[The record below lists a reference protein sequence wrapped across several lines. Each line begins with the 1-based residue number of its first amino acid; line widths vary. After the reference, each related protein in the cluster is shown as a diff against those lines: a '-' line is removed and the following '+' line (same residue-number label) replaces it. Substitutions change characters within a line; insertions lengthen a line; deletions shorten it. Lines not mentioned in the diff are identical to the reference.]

1 MMMMQRLSSYG
12 THCLFSTSL
21 VSLRWNVLQYIHLK
35 EIYNKFIEILNIQ
48 NKCKGESDEGE
59 IDSHFC
65 VIKQIWRTQVTYI
78 LAILKI
84 KSSKF

>member
-21 VSLRWNVLQYIHLK
+21 VGLRWNVLQYIHLK
-35 EIYNKFIEILNIQ
+35 EIYNKFIENLNIQ
-48 NKCKGESDEGE
+48 TKCKGESNEGE
-59 IDSHFC
+59 FESHFC
-65 VIKQIWRTQVTYI
+65 VTKQIWRTQVTCV
-78 LAILKI
+78 LAILKN